1 MVGREEGHNTRRC
14 TMSNAMSLRVPE
26 YLYDQAKA
34 LAAQEGV
41 SLNQYVM
48 LALAEKVAREEA
60 LGHLKARLFQ
70 YLDEWL
76 AAQQTSYTSLYR
88 R

>member
-1 MVGREEGHNTRRC
+1 
-14 TMSNAMSLRVPE
+14 MSNAMSLRVPE
-26 YLYDQAKA
+26 SLYDQAKA
-34 LAAQEGV
+34 LAGQEGV

-60 LGHLKARLFQ
+60 LVHMKARLFQ
-70 YLDEWL
+70 YLDEWS
-76 AAQQTSYTSLYR
+76 AAQEQTYKSHYR